1 MVLITFEP
9 ESDTNTNKCITC
21 HDNDNDND
29 DEVKLYEI
37 KCIYQPRQKD
47 IIRYNETRTDALIH
61 VPLCKKH
68 YEYSKNLKDEEKP
81 MGWDYWEIVD
91 SLNGFLQI

>member
-1 MVLITFEP
+1 MMQVITFEP
-9 ESDTNTNKCITC
+9 GIDTNTDNCIAC
-21 HDNDNDND
+21 NDNED
-29 DEVKLYEI
+29 VKLYEI

-47 IIRYNETRTDALIH
+47 IIKYNETRKDALIH

-91 SLNGFLQI
+91 SLDGFLKI

>member
-1 MVLITFEP
+1 MELITFEP
-9 ESDTNTNKCITC
+9 SSDINTDRCIKC
-21 HDNDNDND
+21 
-29 DEVKLYEI
+29 DEKIEDLNLKSCKV

-47 IIRYNETRTDALIH
+47 IIRYNNTRTDALIH

-91 SLNGFLQI
+91 SLNWFLQI

>member
-9 ESDTNTNKCITC
+9 ESDTNTDKCITC
-21 HDNDNDND
+21 HDNDND

-47 IIRYNETRTDALIH
+47 IIRYNITRSDALIH

-68 YEYSKNLKDEEKP
+68 CEYSKNLKDEEKP
-81 MGWDYWEIVD
+81 MGWDYWDIAD
-91 SLNGFLQI
+91 SLDGFLEI

>member
-1 MVLITFEP
+1 MEDITFEP
-9 ESDTNTNKCITC
+9 PSDIDTNRCISCDDKDNK
-21 HDNDNDND
+21 D
-29 DEVKLYEI
+29 DVELYKI

-47 IIRYNETRTDALIH
+47 IIRYNIHFTRTDALIH

-81 MGWDYWEIVD
+81 MGWDYWDIVD
-91 SLNGFLQI
+91 SLDGFLEI